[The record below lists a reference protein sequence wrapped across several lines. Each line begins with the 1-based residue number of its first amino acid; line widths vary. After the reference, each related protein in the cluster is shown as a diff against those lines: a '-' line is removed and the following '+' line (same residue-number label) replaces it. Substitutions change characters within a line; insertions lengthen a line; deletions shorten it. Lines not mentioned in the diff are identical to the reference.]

1 MFIKTASAACLAATL
16 PFAFGLDV
24 PPRNNSA
31 QHIALGKAKVFLS
44 QLDTAEKIGLVTG
57 SYGPGPVLPCVGTIA
72 GIPRLNFS
80 GLCYS
85 DGPTGYARSDGVSVF
100 PSGVTVAA
108 TWDRD
113 LMYQRALAIGEEFR
127 AKGAHV
133 HLGPSPGPLGRS
145 IVAGRNWEGF
155 GPDPYLAGV
164 ATNASVTGIQA
175 AGVQASSKHYIGNE
189 QETQRGSST
198 LSGGLT
204 VSNGTVIDAVSA
216 NIDDRTLHELYL
228 WPFANAVHAGTASV
242 MCGYNRVNGNY
253 TCANPDIL
261 NRILKDEL
269 AFPGYVLSDW
279 DATHSTEL
287 SANGGLDME
296 MPGTQSVSG
305 VSYFGD
311 SLLAAVNNGTVSMD
325 RLDDMVTRVIMP
337 YYLLG
342 QNQDFPEPDP
352 ASGGVFLNYQ
362 YGYNSPLSS
371 VYPAVDARDVRADH
385 AKIIRRIGAAGTVL
399 LKNTNGALP
408 LTHETNI
415 GLLGN
420 DVSYPTIGSVYL
432 DYDNA
437 EGYEVGTLDIGGGSG
452 TVRHTS
458 FSTPEEA
465 IERKARKL
473 GIRVQKLFDNKEV
486 AEGLFR
492 TIYPRPQA
500 CLVFLKAFA
509 TEGTDRASPDLQW
522 NATAVVE
529 STAAFCP
536 NTIVVTHGPGVVAM
550 PWADN
555 PNVTAILAAHYP
567 GEESGNALV
576 DVFWGAVE
584 PSGRLPYSIPRN
596 SSDYGPPILS
606 SVANATDPNAWQVDF
621 TEGQMIDYRQF
632 DANGTEALYEFGFG
646 LSYSNF
652 TMSSDTS
659 FELIDGRLSALP
671 DQSQG
676 MVPGGL
682 ADLWKVVAV
691 LKVEVTNSGHRA
703 SSAVPQLYVS
713 LPQDT
718 TPPGTPHKVL
728 RGFEKLHLKAGERR
742 EARFELMRRDL
753 SYWDVET
760 RQWVVPEGIVQFSA
774 GFSSRNLV
782 ARTHARLV
790 YDQN

>member
-1 MFIKTASAACLAATL
+1 ME
-16 PFAFGLDV
+16 
-24 PPRNNSA
+24 
-31 QHIALGKAKVFLS
+31 KARSFLS

-57 SYGPGPVLPCVGTIA
+57 SYGPGPVLPCVGTIS

-100 PSGVTVAA
+100 PSGITVAA

-269 AFPGYVLSDW
+269 AFSGYVLSDW

-311 SLLAAVNNGTVSMD
+311 SLLAAVNNGTVSLD
-325 RLDDMVTRVIMP
+325 RLNDMVTRVMMP

-342 QNQDFPEPDP
+342 QDQDFPEPDP

-500 CLVFLKAFA
+500 CLLSPQKERIERPQIFN
-509 TEGTDRASPDLQW
+509 GTLQQW
-522 NATAVVE
+522 W

-576 DVFWGAVE
+576 DVLWGAVE

-659 FELIDGRLSALP
+659 FELIDGPLSALP

-703 SSAVPQLYVS
+703 SSAVPQLYV
-713 LPQDT
+713 
-718 TPPGTPHKVL
+718 L

-753 SYWDVET
+753 SYWDLEE